1 TNTSNPNNNSMP
13 LELHLLMLAAT
24 ITASLL
30 LMLQKGMVI
39 LRTLSRVAGSKRMI
53 TLVIRRKGCLTHSGL
68 DMISRTM
75 GHLAMGHQLL
85 TQLRMVVLHRAMVV
99 QVALVKQ
106 LQGSK
111 LQLLPPI
118 LLLLHQ
124 ATWRKVLPPQSGYTA
139 PHSLTMI
146 CSHHHRPRMARVLMG
161 SLHMLRSHLHLFRM
175 DRHRLLRLVMGSMDT
190 VSQAM
195 VHHRLPLVHPLL
207 ARQAMASSSHTVIIM
222 LLVVMDCQQCIL
234 PKLHHLLRPRINPPP
249 VLRL

>member
-1 TNTSNPNNNSMP
+1 MP

-53 TLVIRRKGCLTHSGL
+53 TLVIRRKGCLTRSGL

-111 LQLLPPI
+111 LQLQPPI

-146 CSHHHRPRMARVLMG
+146 CSHTTTGHVWPGCLWVASTCSEATFICSVWTGTAYSGWLWAVWIQSARLWCTTAFPWCT
-161 SLHMLRSHLHLFRM
+161 H
-175 DRHRLLRLVMGSMDT
+175 
-190 VSQAM
+190 
-195 VHHRLPLVHPLL
+195 
-207 ARQAMASSSHTVIIM
+207 
-222 LLVVMDCQQCIL
+222 C
-234 PKLHHLLRPRINPPP
+234 
-249 VLRL
+249 